1 MKYIFR
7 TVTVTMILFLGIASA
22 QQETNYSLYRYT
34 MNAVN
39 PAYAGANSERTEFTS
54 HVESLWR
61 GIKGAPKVHTF
72 NITAPLNDRLGMGLS
87 IINDKVFIENELDVF
102 LDLSYRLQLNEKTN
116 LYLGVKAGG
125 SSYRLN
131 LNDLRGFNISTDPA
145 LSEIDSQFRPNFG
158 VGAYVK
164 KDDFFFSF
172 SIPKLFN
179 SRALIKDESD
189 TVVYSKG
196 EMTTY
201 ISSGYNFD
209 FRGIEFKPS
218 FMAIY
223 TDGAPLSVDF
233 TAAARVI
240 DELEVGFSY
249 RTDKAFSG
257 LFLLDLYDW
266 MSIGYAYETS
276 TRSDIIKVSSG
287 SHELMLRFLL

>member
-7 TVTVTMILFLGIASA
+7 IFTIAIILFFDTASA

-39 PAYAGANSERTEFTS
+39 PAYAGTNSERTEFTS
-54 HVESLWR
+54 HVKSLWR
-61 GIKGAPKVHTF
+61 GIDGAPRVQTF
-72 NITAPLNDRLGMGLS
+72 NLTTPLNDRLGLGLS
-87 IINDKVFIENELDVF
+87 VINDKVFIENELDIF
-102 LDLSYRLQLNEKTN
+102 LDLSYRLQLNETTD
-116 LYLGVKAGG
+116 LFLGIKAGG
-125 SSYRLN
+125 SSYSLN
-131 LNDLRGFNISTDPA
+131 RNDLKGFNVATDPA
-145 LSEIDSQFRPNFG
+145 LENIDSQFRPNFG
-158 VGAYVK
+158 IGAYMK

-179 SRALIKDESD
+179 SRALIKDDSD
-189 TVVYSKG
+189 GVVYSKG
-196 EMTTY
+196 QMHTY

-209 FRGIEFKPS
+209 LGGIELRPS

-223 TDGAPLSVDF
+223 SDGAPLSVDF
-233 TAAARVI
+233 TAAARLI

-257 LFLLDLYDW
+257 LFFLDLFEW

-287 SHELMLRFLL
+287 SHEMMLRFLL

>member
-7 TVTVTMILFLGIASA
+7 TVTVAVILFLGTASA

-39 PAYAGANSERTEFTS
+39 PAYAGTNSERTEFTS
-54 HVESLWR
+54 HAKSFWR
-61 GIKGAPKVHTF
+61 GVNGAPEVYTF
-72 NITAPLNDRLGMGLS
+72 NITAPLNDRLGFGLS
-87 IINDKVFIENELDVF
+87 VINDKVFIENEIDVF
-102 LDLSYRLQLNEKTN
+102 LDLSYRLQLNEDTN
-116 LYLGVKAGG
+116 LFLGLKAGG
-125 SSYRLN
+125 SSYRLSPN
-131 LNDLRGFNISTDPA
+131 ELKGYNVGVDPA
-145 LSEIDSQFRPNFG
+145 LWEIDSQFRPNFG
-158 VGAYVK
+158 IGAYVK
-164 KDDFFFSF
+164 KKDFFFSF

-209 FRGIEFKPS
+209 FRGIKFKPS
-218 FMAIY
+218 LMAIY
-223 TDGAPLSVDF
+223 TNGTPLSVDF

-276 TRSDIIKVSSG
+276 TRSEIIKVSRG
-287 SHELMLRFLL
+287 SHELMLRVQL

>member
-7 TVTVTMILFLGIASA
+7 TLTIAMIFFLGTASA

-39 PAYAGANSERTEFTS
+39 PAYAGTNSEYIEFTS
-54 HVESLWR
+54 YAKSFWR
-61 GIKGAPKVHTF
+61 GVNGAPEVYTF
-72 NITAPLNDRLGMGLS
+72 NITAPLNDRLGFGLS
-87 IINDKVFIENELDVF
+87 VINDKVFIENEIDVF
-102 LDLSYRLQLNEKTN
+102 LDLSYRLQLNEDTN
-116 LYLGVKAGG
+116 LFLGVKAGG
-125 SSYRLN
+125 SSYRLSPSELKGYN
-131 LNDLRGFNISTDPA
+131 VGVDPA
-145 LSEIDSQFRPNFG
+145 LWEIDSQFRPNFG

-196 EMTTY
+196 QLTTY

-218 FMAIY
+218 FMAMY
-223 TDGAPLSVDF
+223 NDGAPLSVDF

-276 TRSDIIKVSSG
+276 TRSDIIKVSTG
-287 SHELMLRFLL
+287 SHELMLRIQL

>member
-7 TVTVTMILFLGIASA
+7 TVTVAMILFLGTASA

-39 PAYAGANSERTEFTS
+39 PAYAGSNSERTEFTS
-54 HVESLWR
+54 HVKSLWR
-61 GIKGAPKVHTF
+61 GIEGAPKVHTF

-102 LDLSYRLQLNEKTN
+102 IDLSYRLQLNEATD
-116 LYLGVKAGG
+116 LFLGIKAGG
-125 SSYRLN
+125 SSYN
-131 LNDLRGFNISTDPA
+131 LNPNDLKGYDIATDPA
-145 LSEIDSQFRPNFG
+145 LEDIDSQFRPNFG
-158 VGAYVK
+158 IGAYVK
-164 KDDFFFSF
+164 KKDFFFSF

-179 SRALIKDESD
+179 SRALIKDEGD

-196 EMTTY
+196 QMTTY

-209 FRGIEFKPS
+209 FRGIKFKPS

-223 TDGAPLSVDF
+223 TNGAPLSVDF